1 MITTRK
7 LGLHTLIAG
16 LQGAK
21 REAWGSRGKG
31 EKPFQMGVESATLP
45 RLRHLPPGPWQES
58 SPLSAACNTSAWSVP
73 SSSPKHVDRI
83 AVTRREALT
92 SGRLVVAA
100 FNHGVQQRPHL
111 LWVPQGLSK
120 HLLNVSHDGY
130 FLMSFERI
138 FDSLRGGSP
147 LIPEVH
153 SDGNSPI

>member
-1 MITTRK
+1 MQDFR
-7 LGLHTLIAG
+7 
-16 LQGAK
+16 GAK
-21 REAWGSRGKG
+21 REGSGAQEARVRNLSKREWSQLPCLASDTCLQGHGKSPVHEVQRAMLVLG
-31 EKPFQMGVESATLP
+31 VSCPQTKP
-45 RLRHLPPGPWQES
+45 
-58 SPLSAACNTSAWSVP
+58 
-73 SSSPKHVDRI
+73 VDRR
-83 AVTRREALT
+83 AVTWHEALT
-92 SGRLVVAA
+92 SDRLVVTA